1 MYKLK
6 QIYGSTAAFYRQ
18 DLGSVVFTAGW
29 AFAGIVVL
37 SFIGSLLFPA
47 QADGIV
53 EQFAQMLQ
61 QSGMA
66 SDDGNVVFSA
76 LLLNNLSAMVMATV
90 YGLLPFIRLPAL
102 ALGVNGA
109 TLGLFAGY
117 YVHQGIPLW
126 KYLTGIL
133 PHGIFEIPALILSA
147 ALGLYLCR
155 TVSDALLGKQTGSVG
170 AAVWADPAVV
180 GFAADCGGRCNRN
193 ICNTRLNPGGA
204 ITTAASCGE
213 RSLQWTRISRK
224 SRSCLAAWS
233 SMRTKCDSV
242 CPPTLITHGGNA

>member
-1 MYKLK
+1 MHKLM
-6 QIYGSTAAFYRQ
+6 QIYGDTAAFYRQ

-29 AFAGIVVL
+29 AFAGIIAL
-37 SFIGSLLFPA
+37 SFAGSLLFPE

-53 EQFAQMLQ
+53 EKFTQLLQ

-66 SDDGNVVFSA
+66 SDDGSVVFSA

-102 ALGVNGA
+102 TLGVNGA

-126 KYLTGIL
+126 KYLVGIL

-155 TVSDALLGKQTGSVG
+155 TVSDALLKKRTGSVRAALG
-170 AAVWADPAVV
+170 QCGQILLWWVLPLIAVAAVIETYVTPVLFQAV
-180 GFAADCGGRCNRN
+180 
-193 ICNTRLNPGGA
+193 L
-204 ITTAASCGE
+204 
-213 RSLQWTRISRK
+213 
-224 SRSCLAAWS
+224 
-233 SMRTKCDSV
+233 
-242 CPPTLITHGGNA
+242 

>member
-29 AFAGIVVL
+29 SFAGIVVL
-37 SFIGSLLFPA
+37 SFIGSLLFPM

-170 AAVWADPAVV
+170 AA
-180 GFAADCGGRCNRN
+180 DCGGRCNRN

-233 SMRTKCDSV
+233 SMRTRCDSV

>member
-1 MYKLK
+1 MHKLK
-6 QIYGSTAAFYRQ
+6 QIYGDTAAFYRQ

-29 AFAGIVVL
+29 AFAGIIAL
-37 SFIGSLLFPA
+37 SFAGSLLFPE

-53 EQFAQMLQ
+53 EKFTQLLQ

-66 SDDGNVVFSA
+66 SDDGSVVFSA

-102 ALGVNGA
+102 TLGVNGA

-126 KYLTGIL
+126 KYLVGIL

-155 TVSDALLGKQTGSVG
+155 TVSDALLKKRTGSVRAALG
-170 AAVWADPAVV
+170 QCGQILLWWVLPVVAVAAVIETYVTPVLFQAV
-180 GFAADCGGRCNRN
+180 
-193 ICNTRLNPGGA
+193 L
-204 ITTAASCGE
+204 
-213 RSLQWTRISRK
+213 
-224 SRSCLAAWS
+224 
-233 SMRTKCDSV
+233 
-242 CPPTLITHGGNA
+242 

>member
-1 MYKLK
+1 MHKLK
-6 QIYGSTAAFYRQ
+6 QIYGDTAAFYRQ

-29 AFAGIVVL
+29 AFAGIIAL
-37 SFIGSLLFPA
+37 SFAGSLLFPE

-53 EQFAQMLQ
+53 EKFTQLLQ

-66 SDDGNVVFSA
+66 SDDGSVVFSA

-90 YGLLPFIRLPAL
+90 YGLLPLIRLPAL
-102 ALGVNGA
+102 TLGVNGA

-126 KYLTGIL
+126 KYLVGIL

-155 TVSDALLGKQTGSVG
+155 TVSDALLKKRTGSVRAALG
-170 AAVWADPAVV
+170 QCGQILLWWVLPLIAVAAVIETYVTPVLFQAV
-180 GFAADCGGRCNRN
+180 
-193 ICNTRLNPGGA
+193 L
-204 ITTAASCGE
+204 
-213 RSLQWTRISRK
+213 
-224 SRSCLAAWS
+224 
-233 SMRTKCDSV
+233 
-242 CPPTLITHGGNA
+242 

>member
-1 MYKLK
+1 MHKLK
-6 QIYGSTAAFYRQ
+6 QIYGDTAAFYRQ

-29 AFAGIVVL
+29 AFAGIIAL
-37 SFIGSLLFPA
+37 SFAGSLLFPE

-53 EQFAQMLQ
+53 EKFTQLPQ

-66 SDDGNVVFSA
+66 SDDGSVVFSA

-102 ALGVNGA
+102 TLGVNGA

-126 KYLTGIL
+126 KYLVGIL

-155 TVSDALLGKQTGSVG
+155 TVSDALLKKRTGSVRAALG
-170 AAVWADPAVV
+170 QCGQILLWWVLPLIAVAAVIETYVTPVLFQAV
-180 GFAADCGGRCNRN
+180 
-193 ICNTRLNPGGA
+193 L
-204 ITTAASCGE
+204 
-213 RSLQWTRISRK
+213 
-224 SRSCLAAWS
+224 
-233 SMRTKCDSV
+233 
-242 CPPTLITHGGNA
+242 

>member
-37 SFIGSLLFPA
+37 SFIGSLLFPM

-76 LLLNNLSAMVMATV
+76 LLLNNLS
-90 YGLLPFIRLPAL
+90 
-102 ALGVNGA
+102 
-109 TLGLFAGY
+109 
-117 YVHQGIPLW
+117 W
-126 KYLTGIL
+126 
-133 PHGIFEIPALILSA
+133 
-147 ALGLYLCR
+147 
-155 TVSDALLGKQTGSVG
+155 
-170 AAVWADPAVV
+170 
-180 GFAADCGGRCNRN
+180 
-193 ICNTRLNPGGA
+193 
-204 ITTAASCGE
+204 
-213 RSLQWTRISRK
+213 
-224 SRSCLAAWS
+224 
-233 SMRTKCDSV
+233 
-242 CPPTLITHGGNA
+242 PPS